1 MVSGELP
8 LSKIVPPNLV
18 RARVCV
24 KIRVRITVGD
34 NFYGHHV
41 NILGKIYLLIVGTLW
56 LVGKTENTCT
66 FIYDTFLYFS
76 MKLII

>member
-1 MVSGELP
+1 MKKLL
-8 LSKIVPPNLV
+8 LSISQWCPENCPRAKLSPPPHLV

-41 NILGKIYLLIVGTLW
+41 NILGKIYLLIVGTL
-56 LVGKTENTCT
+56 
-66 FIYDTFLYFS
+66 
-76 MKLII
+76 